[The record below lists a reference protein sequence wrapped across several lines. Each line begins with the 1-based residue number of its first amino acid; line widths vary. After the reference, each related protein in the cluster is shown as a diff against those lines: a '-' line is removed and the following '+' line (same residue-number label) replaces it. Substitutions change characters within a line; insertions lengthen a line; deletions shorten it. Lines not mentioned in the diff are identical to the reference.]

1 MRDAWGSLIDVT
13 AAVAASSR
21 AATAADP
28 LTHEGLAARGG
39 AGQAPPRGAWWRPD
53 DEPDSDH
60 ATPAEHMAV
69 GDAMTRDPMVLRDD
83 DAVAV
88 AAKVLDEAHISGAP
102 VVVTKGTLVGVL
114 SRTDL
119 LHARAT
125 ERLWE
130 RWPGLRVRHL
140 MHWPAI
146 TVLATLSLDEAAV

>member
-1 MRDAWGSLIDVT
+1 MT
-13 AAVAASSR
+13 
-21 AATAADP
+21 T
-28 LTHEGLAARGG
+28 
-39 AGQAPPRGAWWRPD
+39 
-53 DEPDSDH
+53 
-60 ATPAEHMAV
+60 TPS
-69 GDAMTRDPMVLRDD
+69 P
-83 DAVAV
+83 V

-102 VVVTKGTLVGVL
+102 VVDAKGTLVGVL

-146 TVLATLSLDEAAV
+146 TVLATLSLDEAAVLMEREHVHRLVVVEPGRDRPVGSLSTDLVHAMVEGTAR

>member
-1 MRDAWGSLIDVT
+1 MNEI
-13 AAVAASSR
+13 
-21 AATAADP
+21 ATI
-28 LTHEGLAARGG
+28 L
-39 AGQAPPRGAWWRPD
+39 PRQ
-53 DEPDSDH
+53 
-60 ATPAEHMAV
+60 TIAV
-69 GDAMTRDPMVLRDD
+69 GDAMTRDPIVLRDD
-83 DAVAV
+83 DPVAV

-102 VVVTKGTLVGVL
+102 VVDARGSLVGVL

-146 TVLATLSLDEAAV
+146 TVLATLSLDEAAALMEREHVHRLVVVEPGRDRPVGILSTTDLVHAMVEGTRR

>member
-1 MRDAWGSLIDVT
+1 MNQIATSAPRLSL
-13 AAVAASSR
+13 
-21 AATAADP
+21 
-28 LTHEGLAARGG
+28 
-39 AGQAPPRGAWWRPD
+39 
-53 DEPDSDH
+53 
-60 ATPAEHMAV
+60 AV
-69 GDAMTRDPMVLRDD
+69 GDAMTRDPIVLRDD

-102 VVVTKGTLVGVL
+102 VVDAKGTLVGVL

-146 TVLATLSLDEAAV
+146 TVLATLSLDEAAVLMEREHVHRLVVVEPGRERPVGILSTTDLVHAMVEGAAR